1 MWYLILS
8 ISDLYFLSHLYHKPA
23 DLDLHYIQKRVLDF
37 DRNFHSDLAL
47 IWFVQM
53 YMLSELLGLN
63 KLNQCSI
70 LFNLFYNQYFG
81 KQWRPR

>member
-1 MWYLILS
+1 MWYMIVS

-53 YMLSELLGLN
+53 YILSAWF
-63 KLNQCSI
+63 KQIKSVWF
-70 LFNLFYNQYFG
+70 LFNLFYNQYLG